1 MTGRMTLLVLGVLL
15 LVLAAAFLGAE
26 SEDRSAFTG
35 RYTSFSAAPD
45 GARALWALSDRLGYQ
60 PERTMANFEA
70 LPGEGTLLCVEP
82 QPLATGLLALFFG
95 AGTFSD
101 SEVESVQ
108 RWVEEGNTFV
118 LIASEENE
126 LHEAFSALLHAEPG
140 GAAPEKETDQDGPRD
155 ADADDDA
162 PAPIA
167 WPPPLALATPA
178 LSPLAS
184 LQGVERVRVEAK
196 APAVLLRSIH
206 VGDDEEEAWPTGWT
220 PLLRDEAGRVH
231 AAEVRRGAG
240 RVIFLSSP
248 YLITNRGL
256 RDEDNAV
263 LLARLLRPERGRL
276 YIDEFHHGF
285 RQERG
290 LSSYLRDSSL
300 WLAVCQ
306 LLLLLLFLGWRVS
319 SRFGPPLGFYEEEAR
334 GSGDYVRAMSRI
346 YAQGGHDQHALQ
358 VLLDDLGRA
367 CVDRFKL
374 PGEARGEA
382 LASALE
388 QAGQGGVAAQVRPL
402 LAEVDQLA
410 AAKRR
415 RPARTLAVAARLAR
429 LIAELRGQRGAGAYQ
444 HKGSP

>member
-45 GARALWALSDRLGYQ
+45 GARALWALSERLGYQ

-108 RWVEEGNTFV
+108 RWVEEGNTLV
-118 LIASEENE
+118 MVASGENE
-126 LHEAFSALLHAEPG
+126 LHEAFSALLHAPPG
-140 GAAPEKETDQDGPRD
+140 GDPLAEPTPETPEGEEPT
-155 ADADDDA
+155 
-162 PAPIA
+162 PARA

-184 LQGVERVRVEAK
+184 LQGVAQVRVEAQ
-196 APAVLLRSIH
+196 APAVLLRSVH
-206 VGDDEEEAWPTGWT
+206 VGEDEEEAWPTGWT
-220 PLLRDEAGRVH
+220 PLLRDAAGRVH

-248 YLITNRGL
+248 YLVTNRGL

-346 YAQGGHDQHALQ
+346 YAQGRHDQHALQ

-367 CVDRFKL
+367 CVERFKL
-374 PGEARGEA
+374 PGEARGEG

-402 LAEVDQLA
+402 LAEIDQLA